1 MASALSTPLVHLNK
15 SPSHTPR
22 KVSSQQEDLSLNPSN
37 FKKKKRSVAMC
48 AYNSGIVEQRP
59 GSSLDKTLGLVST
72 ERPCFKTV
80 SQRATEEQR
89 HLMNNSD
96 LIHKNKSNKKAAPTP
111 PFQLTNPNHLLKGNL
126 RASPRRLASLFHRK
140 YHPWAPHLP

>member
-48 AYNSGIVEQRP
+48 AYNSSIVEQRP

-72 ERPCFKTV
+72 ERPCYKPMDEHARGSNCYQENKGEV
-80 SQRATEEQR
+80 GEWPDKAPQRR
-89 HLMNNSD
+89 
-96 LIHKNKSNKKAAPTP
+96 
-111 PFQLTNPNHLLKGNL
+111 
-126 RASPRRLASLFHRK
+126 
-140 YHPWAPHLP
+140 